1 MGLLDNILRDGQPEE
16 EACDCCQCD
25 IEGRSG
31 CHHGNSR
38 LRLPACDTCPIKT
51 SALKPTDD

>member
-1 MGLLDNILRDGQPEE
+1 MGLLDNILREGESEE
-16 EACDCCQCD
+16 NQCDCCQCD
-25 IEGRSG
+25 IEGRPG

-51 SALKPTDD
+51 SALSTRDE